1 MAAFSGRCD
10 GRIFATVLA
19 SPAKTGARRSLRP
32 SGWSSSLALAF
43 CAAPAALGRRSFV
56 GAGLGAGLGARAAAS
71 RTVGRRGR
79 AAGRRLALRAELLR
93 EGLGNLS
100 LEQQLPSDEDSVLE
114 LIAREGVDAVAP
126 TLEQLLA
133 DGALRA
139 ALAVYQRWC
148 VEQRRGRTANGQGA
162 AWNRALGGRTPVS
175 LFLRG
180 QVLQILG
187 EFSQFDFAVQHV
199 KDLLDEGALD
209 LESASEMFNRILS
222 GLVQSKHPLSSERA
236 DLIFKEIFA
245 LDLVNDE
252 ALRLLVEAK
261 THMASPNFLIEV
273 SQTLA
278 EAWRCLRGP
287 PGGQCLLAVSSAM
300 LRGGNLEAA
309 YLWFLASQNV
319 RPRLE
324 LVAPQDLEL
333 VSQLARGLAISGRAR
348 ELLRLLRRVQQD
360 GGRLPKSTGAMAL
373 AGYACG
379 RTLGTVWLEPPASFL
394 RRRATYASSRAEG
407 VAVAC
412 AEQWEWKR
420 LETSRPEMY
429 QWYPY
434 LSPDCKLERAW
445 LSPLRSFDRAA
456 LGLAEMSPAR
466 AAARERLRDAEPPE
480 ADLTSALCN
489 EPSQS
494 RRGAGRGHG
503 RAKARPVLR
512 APEASTWRKLHADV
526 VKKAFPTSA
535 RYKFRSPEELR
546 QVLLAEKSTRLMLG
560 AKEKS
565 AAPLP
570 SEIKAMVDE
579 VPDELLLRLRS
590 LKVSELT
597 SAEQLEL
604 MQELQDAS
612 GHTSSVPLRASNV
625 KEMVQLAVEF
635 ATDTRADVPLSDEE
649 YRELVRGM
657 SEEELLEAFQS
668 VRPRGMQHILGS
680 ELSADLEAALQAE
693 LLEDQAVAGSAED
706 ELRLALEILESLQQL
721 GLEPSAADRRAL
733 LCAAHELGDPQL
745 AAQVL
750 DCVSEGVKPQKE
762 PGLGPQGERL
772 VQAMTR
778 GGWEQESAE
787 AFLKGQALLPRRD
800 PASSLGKFQ
809 TRHLDPLQGL
819 DPEGQGG
826 REHLVQAL
834 LKPYEGPLEHHTAPP
849 KAPVERVNSVSW
861 TVKATKSAAAQEVTV
876 TAVEVLEAMRQHPTE
891 AQALLL
897 HDSMGKVPVD
907 PKELISLGLQ
917 LPTLK
922 LKQQELRSFV
932 LQVLRDAQPKHAR

>member
-1 MAAFSGRCD
+1 
-10 GRIFATVLA
+10 
-19 SPAKTGARRSLRP
+19 
-32 SGWSSSLALAF
+32 
-43 CAAPAALGRRSFV
+43 
-56 GAGLGAGLGARAAAS
+56 
-71 RTVGRRGR
+71 
-79 AAGRRLALRAELLR
+79 
-93 EGLGNLS
+93 
-100 LEQQLPSDEDSVLE
+100 
-114 LIAREGVDAVAP
+114 
-126 TLEQLLA
+126 
-133 DGALRA
+133 
-139 ALAVYQRWC
+139 
-148 VEQRRGRTANGQGA
+148 
-162 AWNRALGGRTPVS
+162 
-175 LFLRG
+175 
-180 QVLQILG
+180 
-187 EFSQFDFAVQHV
+187 
-199 KDLLDEGALD
+199 
-209 LESASEMFNRILS
+209 MFNRILS

>member
-1 MAAFSGRCD
+1 
-10 GRIFATVLA
+10 
-19 SPAKTGARRSLRP
+19 
-32 SGWSSSLALAF
+32 
-43 CAAPAALGRRSFV
+43 
-56 GAGLGAGLGARAAAS
+56 
-71 RTVGRRGR
+71 
-79 AAGRRLALRAELLR
+79 
-93 EGLGNLS
+93 
-100 LEQQLPSDEDSVLE
+100 
-114 LIAREGVDAVAP
+114 
-126 TLEQLLA
+126 
-133 DGALRA
+133 
-139 ALAVYQRWC
+139 
-148 VEQRRGRTANGQGA
+148 
-162 AWNRALGGRTPVS
+162 
-175 LFLRG
+175 
-180 QVLQILG
+180 
-187 EFSQFDFAVQHV
+187 
-199 KDLLDEGALD
+199 
-209 LESASEMFNRILS
+209 MFNRILS

-261 THMASPNFLIEV
+261 TLMASPNFLIEV

-324 LVAPQDLEL
+324 LVAPQ
-333 VSQLARGLAISGRAR
+333 
-348 ELLRLLRRVQQD
+348 VQQD

-466 AAARERLRDAEPPE
+466 AAARERLCDAAEPPE

-565 AAPLP
+565 
-570 SEIKAMVDE
+570 
-579 VPDELLLRLRS
+579 
-590 LKVSELT
+590 
-597 SAEQLEL
+597 
-604 MQELQDAS
+604 
-612 GHTSSVPLRASNV
+612 
-625 KEMVQLAVEF
+625 
-635 ATDTRADVPLSDEE
+635 
-649 YRELVRGM
+649 
-657 SEEELLEAFQS
+657 
-668 VRPRGMQHILGS
+668 
-680 ELSADLEAALQAE
+680 
-693 LLEDQAVAGSAED
+693 
-706 ELRLALEILESLQQL
+706 ESLI
-721 GLEPSAADRRAL
+721 
-733 LCAAHELGDPQL
+733 
-745 AAQVL
+745 
-750 DCVSEGVKPQKE
+750 GV
-762 PGLGPQGERL
+762 
-772 VQAMTR
+772 VM
-778 GGWEQESAE
+778 
-787 AFLKGQALLPRRD
+787 
-800 PASSLGKFQ
+800 
-809 TRHLDPLQGL
+809 
-819 DPEGQGG
+819 
-826 REHLVQAL
+826 VM
-834 LKPYEGPLEHHTAPP
+834 
-849 KAPVERVNSVSW
+849 
-861 TVKATKSAAAQEVTV
+861 VTGS
-876 TAVEVLEAMRQHPTE
+876 R
-891 AQALLL
+891 
-897 HDSMGKVPVD
+897 
-907 PKELISLGLQ
+907 
-917 LPTLK
+917 
-922 LKQQELRSFV
+922 
-932 LQVLRDAQPKHAR
+932 